1 MSELG
6 VMAVVVGGLITLV
19 QGWLLLAPATVR
31 EAAVRFPRSRWAGW
45 VLAAV
50 AWGWVVVL
58 VRDMPL
64 GWFERYRMWLYVA
77 APVAYG
83 MTVAF
88 MAELLA
94 ARALGAL
101 MLLAGSPVLD
111 AARWHPSAFRYV
123 LVVLVYL
130 WVVVGMALVLAP
142 YRLRRTL
149 QRWTANDFRCRL
161 LGAAG
166 VVLGLG
172 LVGLG
177 FRVF

>member
-1 MSELG
+1 MSELSI
-6 VMAVVVGGLITLV
+6 MAMVVGGLIALV
-19 QGWLLLAPATVR
+19 HAWLLLAPAVAR
-31 EAAVRFPRSRWAGW
+31 AAQVRFPRSRWAGW

-50 AWGWVVVL
+50 AWGWVLVL

-83 MTVAF
+83 MTVVF

-94 ARALGAL
+94 VRALGAI

-123 LVVLVYL
+123 VVVLVYI

-142 YRLRRTL
+142 YRFRRTL
-149 QRWTANDFRCRL
+149 QRWTGDDFRCRL

-166 VVLGLG
+166 VLFGLW

-177 FRVF
+177 LRVF